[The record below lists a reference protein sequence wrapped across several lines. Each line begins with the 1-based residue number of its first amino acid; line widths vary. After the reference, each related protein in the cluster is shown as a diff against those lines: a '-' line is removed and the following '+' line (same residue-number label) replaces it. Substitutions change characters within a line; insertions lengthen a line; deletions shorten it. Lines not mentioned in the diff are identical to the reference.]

1 MASKIPAQ
9 ENIPVG
15 GAKPTPPEANVA
27 PPAGG
32 GKSAPKKSA
41 KMTDPTD
48 VNEVP
53 EMSSHEKERITEV
66 FKMYETDVR
75 SAAMHPRVSR
85 IKLFMKKNQL
95 CKHTKTHEKS

>member
-27 PPAGG
+27 HPAGG

-48 VNEVP
+48 INEVP